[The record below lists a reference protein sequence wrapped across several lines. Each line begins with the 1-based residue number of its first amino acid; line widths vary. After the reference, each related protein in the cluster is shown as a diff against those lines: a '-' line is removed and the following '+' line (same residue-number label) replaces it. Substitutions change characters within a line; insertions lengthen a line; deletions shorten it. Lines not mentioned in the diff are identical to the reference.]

1 MAVDDPAEDK
11 PLKLRA
17 HDLQDMDVVA
27 ALLQDALVPLADM
40 TFLEKEKRFVLVANR
55 FRWHGDPAQDE
66 RPAVPEAL
74 AAGEDAAFDDD
85 NRPPFER
92 VNSGLCF
99 DKVERV
105 RFRGLK
111 PGGKDEILSLL
122 TITSRPDAIT
132 LIFAGEAAV
141 RLEVQAIRCHL
152 EDIGQPWPTR
162 WRPQHDAAQGGAQG
176 GVQDPDAGGEPS

>member
-1 MAVDDPAEDK
+1 MDHK

-17 HDLQDMDVVA
+17 RDPQDMDVVA
-27 ALLQDALVPLADM
+27 ALLQDALVPVGDMAYLAS
-40 TFLEKEKRFVLVANR
+40 EKRFVLGVNR
-55 FRWHGDPAQDE
+55 FRGHGDPAE
-66 RPAVPEAL
+66 ETRPAAPEPL
-74 AAGEDAAFDDD
+74 AEGEDATFADD
-85 NRPPFER
+85 PPPYER

-105 RFRGLK
+105 RYRGLK

-122 TITSRPDAIT
+122 TITSEPGAVT

-152 EDIGQPWPTR
+152 DDLGQPWPTR
-162 WRPQHDAAQGGAQG
+162 WRPHHDEEATDDGEGG
-176 GVQDPDAGGEPS
+176 SS

>member
-1 MAVDDPAEDK
+1 MTDDAHSEDK

-17 HDLQDMDVVA
+17 QDPQDMDVVA

-40 TFLEKEKRFVLVANR
+40 AFLEKEQRFVLVVNR
-55 FRWHGDPAQDE
+55 FRWHGDPALDG
-66 RPAVPEAL
+66 RPAVPQEL
-74 AAGEDAAFDDD
+74 PEGEDVAFDDD
-85 NRPPFER
+85 NQPPFER

-122 TITSRPDAIT
+122 TITSQPDAIT
-132 LIFAGEAAV
+132 LIFAGDAAV
-141 RLEVQAIRCHL
+141 RLEVKAIRCHL
-152 EDIGQPWPTR
+152 EDIGHPWPTR
-162 WRPQHDAAQGGAQG
+162 WRPQHDAEPDEGAG
-176 GVQDPDAGGEPS
+176 SKPS